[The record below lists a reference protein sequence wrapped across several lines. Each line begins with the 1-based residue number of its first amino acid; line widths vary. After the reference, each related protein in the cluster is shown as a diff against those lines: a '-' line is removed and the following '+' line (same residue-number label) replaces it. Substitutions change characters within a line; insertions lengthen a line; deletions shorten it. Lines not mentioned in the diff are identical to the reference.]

1 MPAEGNGRK
10 GGGRGMKDLHKDIE
24 SQARQKD
31 MAQHT
36 GQLDT
41 GEEKESEL
49 TREAREEWPRRR
61 ERERIED
68 GRLMRRRWRKRE

>member
-1 MPAEGNGRK
+1 
-10 GGGRGMKDLHKDIE
+10 
-24 SQARQKD
+24 

-61 ERERIED
+61 ERKRIED